1 MDYLVLV
8 FLLIL
13 ACLVVFVV
21 LPMLAIALI
30 RSVMS

>member
-13 ACLVVFVV
+13 VCLVVFVV

-30 RSVMS
+30 RWLVS